1 MGSAP
6 HASTARA
13 LGLVAALLASVLA
26 VVTLQTAA
34 ADTIDDKLGAAVASL
49 SLVAVKVFLIDQRLT
64 PQFTITPFIGWD
76 AILRSSLTLF
86 VVGIVLAVVTAFFT
100 LRRYLRV

>member
-1 MGSAP
+1 M
-6 HASTARA
+6 
-13 LGLVAALLASVLA
+13 
-26 VVTLQTAA
+26 
-34 ADTIDDKLGAAVASL
+34 ASL

-76 AILRSSLTLF
+76 AIMRASLTLF
-86 VVGIVLAVVTAFFT
+86 ILGIALAAVTAFFT